1 MNNQNKQVLERLSDL
16 LNGNGITLLAVKAI
30 IKLEDKKFDNGIL
43 GFISADKETRK
54 SVLEFLSQVLNIV
67 KNERIKKIE
76 KEKIKSYI
84 EFFSI
89 LTESLK
95 IISDLL
101 QLDEQKSRISEEE
114 LKIIKNI
121 LEDIYNNVV
130 DPVTINK
137 VLELT
142 EDEQIRISYSIK
154 EYPLNKSRLLQ

>member
-43 GFISADKETRK
+43 GFISADKETK
-54 SVLEFLSQVLNIV
+54 KTVLDSLSQVLNIAED
-67 KNERIKKIE
+67 KRNSKLE
-76 KEKIKSYI
+76 KEKVKNYI
-84 EFFSI
+84 ECYSI
-89 LTESLK
+89 SMESLK
-95 IISDLL
+95 IISDIL
-101 QLDEQKSRISEEE
+101 QWDEKKKQISEEE

-121 LEDIYNNVV
+121 LEDIYNNIV

-137 VLELT
+137 VLELS
-142 EDEQIRISYSIK
+142 EDEKIRILYSIK